1 MGGSSCKI
9 HLGAI
14 FFLLDK
20 INCIITRFGKNNG
33 SVGVLLKHPVSQRF
47 LNTSHQMEVKR
58 GYSGGY
64 LDLLHEAEEI
74 DGLKR
79 LVFSGP
85 YSYGNALL

>member
-33 SVGVLLKHPVSQRF
+33 SAAALLKHPGSRRF

-58 GYSGGY
+58 GYPGGY
-64 LDLLHEAEEI
+64 LDLRHKVEI

-79 LVFSGP
+79 LAIFIW
-85 YSYGNALL
+85 